1 MQLAH
6 LLSHAEEHVRIAKAY
21 VSIEG
26 TCKLDG
32 LRVRSVSRWQ
42 VPNGSVALAQ
52 VAMDKCL
59 RKAKEHDRT

>member
-6 LLSHAEEHVRIAKAY
+6 LLSDAEEHVSIPKAY
-21 VSIEG
+21 VSIKG

-32 LRVRSVSRWQ
+32 LRVGSVSRRQ